1 MFKVII
7 WLVYLY
13 ALDKETLNFVNPN
26 YKNINRNVYILNDKS
41 FILSNGYL
49 NLTRKINQLDIF
61 FRYAPN
67 NQLWN
72 STNRWKRIV
81 PNIT

>member
-1 MFKVII
+1 MFSRKYKKQSKIKRF
-7 WLVYLY
+7 LLKFLNLY

-49 NLTRKINQLDIF
+49 NFQ
-61 FRYAPN
+61 
-67 NQLWN
+67 
-72 STNRWKRIV
+72 
-81 PNIT
+81 